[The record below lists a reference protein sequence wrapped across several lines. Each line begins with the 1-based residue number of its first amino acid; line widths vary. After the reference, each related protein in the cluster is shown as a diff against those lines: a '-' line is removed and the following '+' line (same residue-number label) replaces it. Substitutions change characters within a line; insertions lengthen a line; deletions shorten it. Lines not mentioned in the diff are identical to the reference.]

1 MKASIIL
8 AHPNPQ
14 SLNHAIAVAARSSLE
29 SAGWAVN
36 YHDLY
41 AERFDPLL
49 PAEELCRDAKL
60 PPEIRSHCDEIV
72 SADGIVIVHPNWWG
86 QPPAILR
93 GWQDRVLRMGIAYRF
108 GTNEKGEGVPIGL
121 LAAKWALVFTTS
133 NTPKDKEIAM
143 FGDPLE
149 NLWTRCVLQFC
160 GVRNTIRRNFEPVIV
175 SKPEDRACW
184 LEEVRTMVGQAC
196 TGHQLR
202 CQTKN
207 AG

>member
-8 AHPNPQ
+8 AHPNRE
-14 SLNHAIAVAARSSLE
+14 SFNHAIAAATREQLLT
-29 SAGWAVN
+29 AGWTVN
-36 YHDLY
+36 WHDLY

-49 PAEELCRDAKL
+49 PAEELARDATL
-60 PPEIRSHCDEIV
+60 PPEIRRHCDEIV
-72 SADGIVIVHPNWWG
+72 SADAIVIVHPNWWG

-121 LAAKWALVFTTS
+121 LAAKWAIVFTTS

-143 FGDPLE
+143 FGDPLQ

-160 GVRNTIRRNFEPVIV
+160 GVQNTTRRNFEVIIT
-175 SKPEDRACW
+175 SKPEERALW
-184 LEEVRTMVGQAC
+184 LDDARQMVAAAV
-196 TGHQLR
+196 
-202 CQTKN
+202 
-207 AG
+207 AGTRAKD

>member
-8 AHPNPQ
+8 AHPNPK
-14 SLNHAIAVAARSSLE
+14 SFNHAIAAAARAAFE
-29 SAGWAVN
+29 ARGWSVN

-49 PAEELCRDAKL
+49 PAEELSRDARL
-60 PPEIRSHCDEIV
+60 PLEIRQHCDEIV
-72 SADGIVIVHPNWWG
+72 AADAIVIVHPNWWG

-93 GWQDRVLRMGIAYRF
+93 GWQDRVLRMGLAYRF

-121 LAAKWALVFTTS
+121 LAAKWAIVFTTS
-133 NTPKDKEIAM
+133 NTPKDKEMAM
-143 FGDPLE
+143 FGDPLQ

-160 GVRNTIRRNFEPVIV
+160 GVQNTTRRNFEVIIT
-175 SKPEDRACW
+175 SKPEERKRW
-184 LEEVRTMVGQAC
+184 LEEVGQVVA
-196 TGHQLR
+196 R
-202 CQTKN
+202 A

>member
-8 AHPNPQ
+8 AHPNPK
-14 SLNHAIAVAARSSLE
+14 SFNHAIAAAAREALLT
-29 SAGWAVN
+29 AGWTVN
-36 YHDLY
+36 WHDLY

-49 PAEELCRDAKL
+49 PAEELARDATL
-60 PPEIRSHCDEIV
+60 PPEIRRHCDEIV
-72 SADGIVIVHPNWWG
+72 SADAIVIVHPNWWG

-121 LAAKWALVFTTS
+121 LAAKWAIVFNTS

-160 GVRNTIRRNFEPVIV
+160 GVQNTTRRNFEVIIT
-175 SKPEDRACW
+175 SK
-184 LEEVRTMVGQAC
+184 LEERAGWLDEARQMVAAAV
-196 TGHQLR
+196 
-202 CQTKN
+202 
-207 AG
+207 AGIRPQG